1 MITSASGKKFA
12 NSADDWKWWNPLV
25 QTKLR
30 ELAADGYLV
39 TIISNQG
46 GIGLDPKSRTAK
58 SDQKRLNDFKQKVKA
73 VLHQLDLPI
82 SLYAATAKDKYR
94 KPRTGMWETLL
105 KDQSLRPEDVDM
117 NASYFVG
124 DAGGRTPNGKYKA
137 DFSCSDRDLASNIGI
152 TFRTPEEYFLG
163 EEARPFTRAFDPV
176 THLSSDLLP
185 QDTARAADSIVKK
198 HPLDLVLFCGSPGA
212 GKSTFYWKH
221 MKDIGYERVNQ
232 DILGSRKACIQ
243 AATKLL
249 QEGTSVAVD
258 NTNADTDTRAQWVE
272 LASKFGVPIRC
283 VLFTASAK
291 LCEHNDAVRALGSPS
306 VSSHVVKS
314 RPISML
320 MMETTDESREEVK
333 PSQDCVYWILISL
346 P

>member
-12 NSADDWKWWNPLV
+12 NSADDWKWWNALIP
-25 QTKLR
+25 TKLR
-30 ELAADGYLV
+30 ELVADGYLV
-39 TIISNQG
+39 AIISNQG
-46 GIGLDPKSRTAK
+46 GIGLDPKSKTVK

-82 SLYAATAKDKYR
+82 SLYAATGKDKCR

-105 KDQSLRPEDVDM
+105 KDQGLQLEDVDLD
-117 NASYFVG
+117 ASYFVG

-163 EEARPFTRAFDPV
+163 EEARPFARAFDPT
-176 THLSSDLLP
+176 THLSSVILP
-185 QDTARAADSIVKK
+185 QDTAKVADRIVKK
-198 HPLDLVLFCGSPGA
+198 HSLDLVLFCGSPGA

-243 AATKLL
+243 AATQLL
-249 QEGTSVAVD
+249 QEGRSVVVD
-258 NTNADTDTRAQWVE
+258 NTNADIDTRAQWVE

-291 LCEHNDAVRALGSPS
+291 LCEHNDVVRALGGPA
-306 VSSHVVKS
+306 VSGHVVK
-314 RPISML
+314 PMPMSML
-320 MMETTDESREEVK
+320 TTETTDESGEEVK
-333 PSQDCVYWILISL
+333 PSQACIYWVLISL